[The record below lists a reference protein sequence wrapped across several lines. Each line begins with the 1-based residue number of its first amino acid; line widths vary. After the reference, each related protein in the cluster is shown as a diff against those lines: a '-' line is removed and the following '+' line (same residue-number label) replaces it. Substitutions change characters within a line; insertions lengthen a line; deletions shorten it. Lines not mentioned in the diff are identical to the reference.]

1 MSDEQPDALEL
12 LAIARETLLEQVLP
26 ALHGDARYQVLM
38 IANAIAIASRE
49 LRPGAVDLAAE
60 LEFLHGLYVHDAP
73 PAHERVEQAL
83 QRLEA
88 RLARDLRGGELDG
101 GPQLAVRRLLRR
113 RIESRLALSNP
124 TRLARARATPGGGGS

>member
-1 MSDEQPDALEL
+1 MNDEQPDALEL
-12 LAIARETLLEQVLP
+12 LAIARETLLAQVLP
-26 ALHGDARYQVLM
+26 ALDGDARYQALM
-38 IANAIAIASRE
+38 IASAMAIAMRE

-60 LEFLHGLYVHDAP
+60 LEFLHGLYEHDTP
-73 PAHERVEQAL
+73 PATEQVEQAL

-88 RLARDLRGGELDG
+88 RLAADLRGGELDG

-124 TRLARARATPGGGGS
+124 KRLARGSAPPAKSGS